1 MYEELLQLY
10 NDLGKIRIYLIK
22 IGPSRRRGEIV
33 LKKLKEADKLLST
46 FNDSLDNLSLLKTRL
61 KDKELCKFNELNKD
75 FVSLYD
81 NILDLCNNSSTEV
94 SIVEQNM
101 AKFDLKIAL
110 SLLPVLN
117 DDGTNTKQLIDG
129 IEYYQTELD
138 SEGQIK
144 LINFVIKSR
153 LSQSAKLKLNTKYD
167 SVNELVKAMKTCL
180 LPKKSATALQ
190 HKLYNLKQ
198 NDLTI
203 DDYGKKITDLF
214 VDLTISQS
222 EGNESN
228 FGILKPINEKL
239 AIKSFADGLRNRR
252 LSTIIAA
259 RQFTSLS
266 DAIQAAIDEEVS
278 SPSTSG
284 DILFMRRNNSY
295 YQYRNSRGQGV
306 ARGRGQATPPAQ
318 QRDDRTSQTG
328 RGGWRSRGRGA
339 SNRGTRGRIFFNQVN
354 NQEQQQQNMHIL
366 TDANTRASQSEN
378 NNDNLEEFFRE

>member
-10 NDLGKIRIYLIK
+10 NDLVKIRIYLIK

-46 FNDSLDNLSLLKTRL
+46 FNDSIEHLNLLKTRL
-61 KDKELCKFNELNKD
+61 KDEELRKFDKLNKD

-81 NILDLCNNSSTEV
+81 NILDLCNNSPSAEG
-94 SIVEQNM
+94 SIIELNM

-138 SEGQIK
+138 SDGQLK
-144 LINFVIKSR
+144 LINFVLKSR

-167 SVNELVKAMKTCL
+167 SVNELVKAMKTSL

-190 HKLYNLKQ
+190 HKLYNEKQ
-198 NDLTI
+198 NDLSI

-266 DAIQAAIDEEVS
+266 DAIQAAVDEEVS
-278 SPSTSG
+278 TPSTSG
-284 DILFMRRNNSY
+284 DILFMRRNNNY
-295 YQYRNSRGQGV
+295 HQYRNSRGQGMS
-306 ARGRGQATPPAQ
+306 RGRGQATLPAER
-318 QRDDRTSQTG
+318 RDDRTSQTG
-328 RGGWRSRGRGA
+328 RGGWRSRGRGT
-339 SNRGTRGRIFFNQVN
+339 SNRGTRGKIFYNQAN
-354 NQEQQQQNMHIL
+354 NQEQQEHMHIL
-366 TDANTRASQSEN
+366 TDANPRESQSEN
-378 NNDNLEEFFRE
+378 SNENLEEFFRE